1 MKRLLT
7 FFSLVILHQYS
18 AQESLIDTVFIDNQF
33 NKAGKT
39 AKISRISSGQILE
52 NSTSLSD
59 LLRFQSNIY
68 IKENGRGATSSP
80 SFRGT
85 GAQRTAFVWNGI
97 NVNSIFLGQGDI
109 NNLNLLSYENVGIK
123 FGG

>member
-1 MKRLLT
+1 MKKLFFAL
-7 FFSLVILHQYS
+7 FSLLLLNQFS
-18 AQESLIDTVFIDNQF
+18 AQETLIDTVLIDNQYR
-33 NKAGKT
+33 KASKT
-39 AKISRISSGQILE
+39 VKIENVNSDKILQ

-85 GAQRTAFVWNGI
+85 TAQQTAFVWNGI
-97 NVNSIFLGQGDI
+97 NINSVFLGQGDI
-109 NNLNLLSYENVGIK
+109 NTLSPLSYENV
-123 FGG
+123 